1 MNYFSYRKE
10 QINFFVLCEQTFY
23 FQTLLGLLETVIGL
37 DLNEIPVEYRDRFQ
51 EEIDNTFSDIE
62 GLTSI
67 PSIVMLALSIRLGV
81 FWLLN
86 VLLLICVLM
95 SICMLPNKKG
105 KVSV

>member
-1 MNYFSYRKE
+1 MTK
-10 QINFFVLCEQTFY
+10 LFY
-23 FQTLLGLLETVIGL
+23 FQTLWGLLETVIGVN
-37 DLNEIPVEYRDRFQ
+37 LNVITDDYRDRFQ
-51 EEIDNTFSDIE
+51 DEMDKIFSDI
-62 GLTSI
+62 GPVTSI